1 MGWKVL
7 ETGGWELTDSIII
20 IGMVLAF
27 GKTILQ
33 VRFAVSR

>member
-7 ETGGWELTDSIII
+7 ETGGWELTDSTII

-33 VRFAVSR
+33 VGFAVSR